1 MSLACCE
8 IFHTVLV
15 FLLSALCKGLRD
27 SGDRFVLKAKWFSH
41 LACKYQRLSSLR
53 PPLWY
58 FSLPLLVKGFSSGQ
72 VWIPAGKFWVSTEC
86 AVVIRSNS
94 GTNPE
99 SQWSCAVRTKWLA
112 FQKPK
117 WFLFRAPL
125 NLFSSWAIFSVGP
138 QRGLQFTALCICRCF
153 TTVTLSAP
161 CLSIKTRIDNLQ

>member
-27 SGDRFVLKAKWFSH
+27 SKWFSR

-58 FSLPLLVKGFSSGQ
+58 FSLPWLPKGFSRGQ
-72 VWIPAGKFWVSTEC
+72 VWIPARQVLGQYRVCCCNQKQQWGKPW
-86 AVVIRSNS
+86 
-94 GTNPE
+94 E
-99 SQWSCAVRTKWLA
+99 SVKLCCEDKWLT

-125 NLFSSWAIFSVGP
+125 NLFSWSTKRSAVYCSVY
-138 QRGLQFTALCICRCF
+138 LQMFHDCHAFRSL
-153 TTVTLSAP
+153 P
-161 CLSIKTRIDNLQ
+161 

>member
-27 SGDRFVLKAKWFSH
+27 SKWFSC

-58 FSLPLLVKGFSSGQ
+58 FSLPWLVKGFSRGQ
-72 VWIPAGKFWVSTEC
+72 LWIPARQVLGQYRVCCCNQKQQWGKPW
-86 AVVIRSNS
+86 
-94 GTNPE
+94 E
-99 SQWSCAVRTKWLA
+99 SVKLCCEDKWLA